1 MPKQYGPYK
10 LQTNFPVVTIPEEV
24 RKKLDIHGG
33 DAVVWVIDDEGRCIL
48 KKVKIE
54 V

>member
-1 MPKQYGPYK
+1 MPKQERSQLENSSVACK
-10 LQTNFPVVTIPEEV
+10 DHTEEV
-24 RKKLDIHGG
+24 HKKLDIHGG
-33 DAVVWVIDDEGRCIL
+33 DAVVWVIDDEGCCIL